1 MIRALRFCLEVTA
14 VVLIVLGLIWC
25 ANRAPYALA
34 AGLIVVAVVVWV
46 IPQTRRPQ
54 TGKKEK

>member
-1 MIRALRFCLEVTA
+1 MRAVRYCLELVA

-25 ANRAPYALA
+25 ANRAPYAMA